1 MMDFITLVFNVEP
14 VAKGRPRIARS
25 GHAFT
30 PQKTRNA
37 EKAIKTLAAIE
48 MKKQKRE
55 PFDCPVAVAIEFLMQ
70 KPKKP
75 SKAYPS
81 KSDLDN
87 YAKLVCDALN
97 EILWKDDS
105 QIIDLYLTKRWGDFS
120 QITVQVTPL
129 ESGRL

>member
-1 MMDFITLVFNVEP
+1 MEFITLVFHVEP

-37 EKAIKTLAAIE
+37 EKAIKTLALVE
-48 MKKQKRE
+48 MKKQKKE
-55 PFDCPVAVAIEFLMQ
+55 PFDCPVAVAIEFIMQ

-75 SKAYPS
+75 SKDYPS
-81 KSDLDN
+81 RSDLDN

-97 EILWKDDS
+97 EIVWSDDS
-105 QIIDLYLTKRWGDFS
+105 QIVDLYLTKRWGDES
-120 QITVQVTPL
+120 QITVQVSPL
-129 ESGRL
+129 STVRP